1 MSHHSSIEA
10 DNVDGDNEGGSVID
24 KDTLQLVIHPSATKG
39 DDLAGDDAFGITE
52 IIGNVDLK

>member
-1 MSHHSSIEA
+1 MSRIEA
-10 DNVDGDNEGGSVID
+10 DNIDGDNENGSVVD
-24 KDTLQLVIHPSATKG
+24 EDALQLVIHPSATKG